1 MTFCSKYKTTVFEI
15 QIRDIRQ
22 RTFHKRASAVGS
34 VELTAHGQ
42 N

>member
-1 MTFCSKYKTTVFEI
+1 MTFCSKYKATVFVI
-15 QIRDIRQ
+15 QIRDIQQ

-34 VELTAHGQ
+34 VELTVHGR